1 MTDKGFVQKTLSCSP
16 RTDNYQGTEETLQR
30 ETMFSE
36 SNRVSDVFRSLLP
49 WFLALLLGVLTAITG
64 CAISLFSDFL
74 GDTRFGFCYGIF
86 LADRNRCCGGSE
98 NVDFLLETCKK
109 PAIGDDG
116 IQWIPWAH
124 LLEFHGGKSNGLF
137 LSWFQYTFASVMF
150 TGLAAYLVYEYAPTA
165 RGSGIPEVKAA
176 VSGYDLPLSF
186 TGSCLLIK
194 TLGLSLA
201 VGAGLSLGK
210 EGPLIHIGV
219 CIASTLQRIC
229 GAFGWRRAGMPFHEL
244 ACVGAAAGVAT
255 AFGAPLGGVL
265 FAVEELGSV
274 RSLSQRTLLLSFLAA
289 FSASFTLKSLNLT
302 GANKLTLFALSL
314 PTNTARK
321 EWISWEMFA
330 FFLTGVLGGFGG
342 ALFVMLNIRC
352 TSWRRESVKK
362 GRVWFLPECLVSHR
376 QPGTLNVLECLILAL
391 MTSLLSFPFS
401 RLLRALN
408 TEAVH
413 ALFETCPN
421 ARPHHF
427 GLCDQ
432 EGNMP
437 NTSFPAN
444 VGLLVASAVRFIQ
457 TTYTFGAAIPSG
469 LFIPSLY
476 IGATL
481 GRFIG
486 NLISTVASSVS
497 QFPVHIEPAVFAMVG
512 AISMLSGFCRM
523 TVSLVVIMFELTGE
537 LNYIVPFMCA
547 VLTAK
552 LVGDMMTPSIYD
564 AHAKLNGYMPVED
577 QENLRF
583 DTVLADISKPCASG
597 GSVKSGIEALG
608 VPATHVAVL
617 TPQAPLLTAYCA
629 FQQKPE
635 LQYCVC
641 AESRRC
647 GRMSVISRKEFED
660 ILTQKV
666 FPLSR
671 PRQEDYQV
679 HRDFDE
685 MDDGPRKFGMMRFW
699 GQSRAVNGPRRPNT
713 SVIGAANPVELQRL
727 ESSPESTKKA
737 SNSPD
742 G

>member
-1 MTDKGFVQKTLSCSP
+1 
-16 RTDNYQGTEETLQR
+16 
-30 ETMFSE
+30 
-36 SNRVSDVFRSLLP
+36 
-49 WFLALLLGVLTAITG
+49 
-64 CAISLFSDFL
+64 
-74 GDTRFGFCYGIF
+74 
-86 LADRNRCCGGSE
+86 
-98 NVDFLLETCKK
+98 
-109 PAIGDDG
+109 
-116 IQWIPWAH
+116 
-124 LLEFHGGKSNGLF
+124 
-137 LSWFQYTFASVMF
+137 
-150 TGLAAYLVYEYAPTA
+150 
-165 RGSGIPEVKAA
+165 
-176 VSGYDLPLSF
+176 
-186 TGSCLLIK
+186 
-194 TLGLSLA
+194 
-201 VGAGLSLGK
+201 
-210 EGPLIHIGV
+210 
-219 CIASTLQRIC
+219 
-229 GAFGWRRAGMPFHEL
+229 
-244 ACVGAAAGVAT
+244 
-255 AFGAPLGGVL
+255 
-265 FAVEELGSV
+265 
-274 RSLSQRTLLLSFLAA
+274 
-289 FSASFTLKSLNLT
+289 
-302 GANKLTLFALSL
+302 
-314 PTNTARK
+314 
-321 EWISWEMFA
+321 MFA
-330 FFLTGVLGGFGG
+330 FFITGVLGGFGG

-352 TSWRRESVKK
+352 TSRRRESVKK
-362 GRVWFLPECLVSHR
+362 GHLWFFPECLISGR
-376 QPGTLNVLECLILAL
+376 QRGTLNVLECVVVAL
-391 MTSLLSFPFS
+391 VTSLLSFPFS

-427 GLCDQ
+427 GLCDK

-437 NTSFPAN
+437 NTSFSAN
-444 VGLLVASAVRFIQ
+444 VGLLVASVVRFIQ

-476 IGATL
+476 VGATL

-486 NLISTVASSVS
+486 NIINTVASSVS
-497 QFPVHIEPAVFAMVG
+497 PFPVHIEPAVFAMVG

-608 VPATHVAVL
+608 VPAAHVAVL

-641 AESRRC
+641 AESRRS
-647 GRMSVISRKEFED
+647 GRISVISRKDFDD
-660 ILTQKV
+660 ILSQKT

-685 MDDGPRKFGMMRFW
+685 MDDGPPRFGMMRFW
-699 GQSRAVNGPRRPNT
+699 GRAAAANGPRRPQT

-727 ESSPESTKKA
+727 ESSPENTKNTTGST
-737 SNSPD
+737 S
-742 G
+742 

>member
-1 MTDKGFVQKTLSCSP
+1 MWSDSKGVAVSVIFCFVLAY
-16 RTDNYQGTEETLQR
+16 DGNYFGCPAFTCCWIE
-30 ETMFSE
+30 
-36 SNRVSDVFRSLLP
+36 VSDVFRSLLP
-49 WFLALLLGVLTAITG
+49 WFIALLLGVLTAITG
-64 CAISLFSDFL
+64 SAIALFSDFL

-98 NVDFLLETCKK
+98 NVDFLEEMPLGEG
-109 PAIGDDG
+109 IGDDG
-116 IQWIPWAH
+116 VRWIPWAH
-124 LLEFHGGKSNGLF
+124 LLGVGGSGSEF
-137 LSWFQYTFASVMF
+137 LSWFMYTFASLMF

-194 TLGLSLA
+194 SLGLSLA

-342 ALFVMLNIRC
+342 ALFVTVNIWC
-352 TSWRRESVKK
+352 TSRRREALKK
-362 GRVWFLPECLVSHR
+362 GHLWFLPESLVSGR
-376 QPGTLNVLECLILAL
+376 QRGTLNVLECILLAL
-391 MTSLLSFPFS
+391 VTSLLSFPLL
-401 RLLRALN
+401 RLLRAMN
-408 TEAVH
+408 TEGVH

-427 GLCDQ
+427 GLCDE
-432 EGNMP
+432 EGNMS
-437 NTSFPAN
+437 NTSFSAN
-444 VGLLVASAVRFIQ
+444 VALLTASLIRLIQ

-476 IGATL
+476 VGATL
-481 GRFIG
+481 GRAIG
-486 NLISTVASSVS
+486 NIINTVASSVS
-497 QFPVHIEPAVFAMVG
+497 EFPLHIEPAVFAMVG

-552 LVGDMMTPSIYD
+552 LVGDLMTPSIYD
-564 AHAKLNGYMPVED
+564 AHAKLNGYMPVEEQGD
-577 QENLRF
+577 VRLSACNGGDRGDTEAYRGAGLRSEVSHRKPVL
-583 DTVLADISKPCASG
+583 VLAC
-597 GSVKSGIEALG
+597 GSIA
-608 VPATHVAVL
+608 
-617 TPQAPLLTAYCA
+617 
-629 FQQKPE
+629 
-635 LQYCVC
+635 
-641 AESRRC
+641 
-647 GRMSVISRKEFED
+647 
-660 ILTQKV
+660 
-666 FPLSR
+666 
-671 PRQEDYQV
+671 
-679 HRDFDE
+679 
-685 MDDGPRKFGMMRFW
+685 
-699 GQSRAVNGPRRPNT
+699 
-713 SVIGAANPVELQRL
+713 
-727 ESSPESTKKA
+727 
-737 SNSPD
+737 
-742 G
+742 